1 MGDGGKICYS
11 KALATAGRVAYKATN
26 GRVIYKRAA
35 PKHVGVL
42 NIRLEYLTAGVRHN
56 SRLQFIPGEEEP
68 LGVGPVGFWQ
78 SNQSTASMWLGG
90 SMASASYIG
99 GDGADT
105 FTFSCVT
112 DAGVYG
118 GVCYISINPVTF
130 ATDVLVTATYDEF
143 SASATWHALPPALD
157 QPIFYGSISYDDLGI
172 HISS

>member
-11 KALATAGRVAYKATN
+11 KALATAGRVAYNASN

-35 PKHVGVL
+35 PKQAGVL
-42 NIRLEYLTAGVRHN
+42 NIRLEYLTAGARHN

-99 GDGADT
+99 DEGVDT
-105 FTFSCVT
+105 FSFSRVT

-118 GVCYISINPVTF
+118 GECYISVNPVTL
-130 ATDVLVTATYDEF
+130 AADILVTATYGEF
-143 SASATWHALPPALD
+143 SASATWRALPPALD
-157 QPIFYGSISYDDLGI
+157 QPIFYGSISYNDLGI
-172 HISS
+172 YISS

>member
-11 KALATAGRVAYKATN
+11 KASATAGRVAYKTSN
-26 GRVIYKRAA
+26 GRVIYKRATPTQA
-35 PKHVGVL
+35 GVL

-99 GDGADT
+99 DENADT
-105 FTFSCVT
+105 FAFSCVT
-112 DAGVYG
+112 DAGVYVG
-118 GVCYISINPVTF
+118 ECYISVNPVTL
-130 ATDVLVTATYDEF
+130 AADVLVTATYGEF
-143 SASATWHALPPALD
+143 SASATWHVLPPALD
-157 QPIFYGSISYDDLGI
+157 QPIFYGSISYDDSGI
-172 HISS
+172 YISS